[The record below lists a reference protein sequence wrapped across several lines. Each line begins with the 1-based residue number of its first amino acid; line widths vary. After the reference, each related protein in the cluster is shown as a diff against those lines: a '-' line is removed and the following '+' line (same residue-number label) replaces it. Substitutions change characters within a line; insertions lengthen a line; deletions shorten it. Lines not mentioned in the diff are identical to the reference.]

1 MADLL
6 DESIHREVDC
16 YLLNLLPAP
25 DPVLARMEKLALE
38 RNFPF
43 IGPLVGHLLELF
55 TRAVGAKRVLELG
68 SGFGYSAMHFARALP
83 EDGLVV
89 CTDGD
94 SKNALAA
101 EEFFRE
107 AGLLSKL
114 EFHVGD
120 ALTEMDKTSGLFDV
134 ILMDVD
140 KEGYPECFQRA
151 WPRLRVGGLFIAD
164 NLMWDGRVLTGDDQ
178 PSTRGVREFTRL
190 IHDIPGAHTCILPL
204 RDGVSVTL
212 KTC

>member
-1 MADLL
+1 MADVL

-16 YLLNLLPAP
+16 YLLDLLPAP

-38 RNFPF
+38 REFPF
-43 IGPLVGHLLELF
+43 IGPLVGHLLQLL
-55 TRAVGAKRVLELG
+55 TRAVGARRVLELG

-83 EDGLVV
+83 EEGLVI

-107 AGLLSKL
+107 AGMLSKL

-134 ILMDVD
+134 MLMDLD
-140 KEGYPECFQRA
+140 KESYPEGFQRV

-164 NLMWDGRVLTGDDQ
+164 NLLWHGRVLTDDNQ

-190 IHDIPGAHTCILPL
+190 IHQTPGAHTSIFPL

-212 KTC
+212 KTA